1 MADNRESALLEARLS
16 DAVDIAERRGR
27 PHFVGFLDEREAAF
41 AKTLMN
47 RLRFERFLLWG
58 GHEEAERV
66 MFGAFPFYS
75 EPETASFPFQPLTIL
90 YRKGDSL
97 GHRDFLGGLLSRGVQ
112 RASIGDILVEEGRA
126 VVFVRDEVAS
136 FLVDQTAKIGKVGVR
151 ISAGA
156 QLPYPAAHRFEPLS
170 LVVASARLD
179 CLVAA
184 LAGMSR
190 EKAVACVS
198 SGLVSLNHQEETSP
212 SCRVEEGSKLS
223 VRGKGKF
230 IIDRLGPLTKKGR
243 LCVSGRKYV

>member
-1 MADNRESALLEARLS
+1 MGLFLFTENRKRRRFLSSRLPFFTEKEIRWVTGIFWEACS
-16 DAVDIAERRGR
+16 
-27 PHFVGFLDEREAAF
+27 HAAF
-41 AKTLMN
+41 SAN
-47 RLRFERFLLWG
+47 RSGISSW
-58 GHEEAERV
+58 
-66 MFGAFPFYS
+66 
-75 EPETASFPFQPLTIL
+75 
-90 YRKGDSL
+90 RK
-97 GHRDFLGGLLSRGVQ
+97 
-112 RASIGDILVEEGRA
+112 GRA

-156 QLPYPAAHRFEPLS
+156 QTPYPVAHRFEPLS
-170 LVVASARLD
+170 FVVASARLD

-190 EKAVACVS
+190 EKAVSCVS
-198 SGLVSLNHQEETSP
+198 AGLVTLNHQEETSP

-243 LCVSGRKYV
+243 LCVSGRKYI